1 MWRLLLN
8 RILAS
13 VPTLIG
19 VSLLSFGLIRMVPG
33 DPVTMMLGERGGS
46 PEAVAELRANLGLD
60 RPLIE
65 QYGLFITRALKGDL
79 GESIVARRPVWDEFK
94 DRFPATVEL
103 TVVALLLAVLV
114 GLPLGLSAAAF
125 RHSWWD
131 RLVNSGVLIA
141 YSLPIFW
148 WGLLLILI
156 FSIHLGLAPVAGRIP
171 LIYEVEVKTGFMLI
185 DSWWSGGWEVFWQS
199 LRHLFLPALALGT
212 IPLAA
217 IVRMTRATMLEIL
230 REDYIRTA
238 RAKGAPE
245 WRVVAV
251 HGLFNALI
259 PIVTVIGLMGSTLL
273 TGAILTETIFAWPGI
288 GKWLVASVTARDY
301 PVLQGGLLLICVI
314 VMSVNLAVDLLYSW
328 LNPLVRKSS

>member
-1 MWRLLLN
+1 MWRLFVH
-8 RILAS
+8 RILAAI
-13 VPTLIG
+13 PTLIG
-19 VSLLSFGLIRMVPG
+19 VSILSFALIRMVPG

-46 PEAVAELRANLGLD
+46 PEAVAELRAALGLD
-60 RPLIE
+60 RPLLE
-65 QYGLFITRALKGDL
+65 QYGLFISRALKGDL
-79 GESIVARRPVWDEFK
+79 GQSIVARRPVWDEFK

-103 TVVALLLAVLV
+103 TVVALLFGVII
-114 GLPLGLSAAAF
+114 GLPLGISAAAF
-125 RHSWWD
+125 RHTWWD
-131 RLVNSGVLIA
+131 RLVTGGVLIA

-148 WGLLLILI
+148 WGLLLILV
-156 FSIHLGLAPVAGRIP
+156 FSIALGVTPVAGRIP
-171 LIYEVEVKTGFMLI
+171 MVFDVDARTGFMLI
-185 DSWWSGGWEVFWQS
+185 DAWWSGGFEVFWQS
-199 LRHLFLPALALGT
+199 LRHLALPAIALGT

-217 IVRMTRATMLEIL
+217 IVRMTRATLLEIL
-230 REDYIRTA
+230 REDFIRTA

-251 HGLFNALI
+251 HGLANALI

-301 PVLQGGLLLICVI
+301 PVLQGGLLLICII
-314 VMSVNLAVDLLYSW
+314 VMSVNLLVDMLYSW